1 VPLDEHRSA
10 SIHPGTR
17 TSRIGDYDPR
27 VPRHVAFLRAI
38 NIGGRRAS
46 REQLTTCLE
55 SLGFENVAT
64 FRASGNLI
72 FDADRESEAALIARI
87 NDALTQSLGYEV
99 RAFLRNAPQVREI
112 AAMDPFPPKVVRASG
127 GRLQVALLAKPPAKP
142 VRNEVLSMATD
153 ADPLAVHGRELY
165 WLPSGGTMQT
175 DLNLRAIDNLVGENT
190 RRTKSMIEEIAAKF
204 LAH

>member
-1 VPLDEHRSA
+1 MPLDEHRSS

-17 TSRIGDYDPR
+17 TSKIGDYDPR

-46 REQLTTCLE
+46 REQLTGCLE

-99 RAFLRNAPQVREI
+99 RAFLRNAPQVRAI